1 MLDNLNKV
9 ILDHIVNN
17 IREGNVN
24 TCHHLGFSTAELSEI
39 QQLSIDEM
47 YDIAQSK
54 VPIAAINIDH
64 SAFWKMVKMAQVN
77 SQERMIIDRALLLGA
92 SIQMLN
98 TYFGLSTTKVSARR
112 SLLGIREEPGRKAT
126 TTDEQK
132 TRLWELW
139 RQHKGSIQSLE
150 SMEGLELLMLFA
162 EETQINLTAIWRAV
176 ESWYRNKK

>member
-9 ILDHIVNN
+9 ILDHIVSN

-24 TCHHLGFSTAELSEI
+24 TCHYLGFTTAELSEI
-39 QQLSIDEM
+39 QQLNIDEI

-54 VPIAAINIDH
+54 VPIASINIDH
-64 SAFWKMVKMAQVN
+64 DAFWKMVKIAQMN
-77 SQERMIIDRALLLGA
+77 TQERMIIDRALLLGA

-98 TYFGLSTTKVSARR
+98 AYFGLSTTKVSARR

-126 TTDEQK
+126 ATDEQ
-132 TRLWELW
+132 RNILWDLW
-139 RQHKGSIQSLE
+139 CQHKNSVQSLD

-162 EETQINLTAIWRAV
+162 EETQINLTAIWHAV
-176 ESWYRNKK
+176 EPWYRHKK